1 LIRYRSFR
9 NTDPPGLAEV
19 WRLSAPERGFMQP
32 MSVEL
37 FERHVLSKP
46 YFDRH
51 GLIVAEDEGKL
62 IGFAHS
68 GFGASDDFST
78 LSRLFGVVCLILVR
92 PEGQRSGIG
101 GELLKRSEEYLRSAG
116 SKVIY
121 AGAVHP
127 LDPFYLGLYGG
138 SELPGVLDSLQAAH
152 PFLVTRGYD
161 EVDRVAVLERD
172 LAEFRPL
179 VDRNQMQIRR
189 KTSVEVQ
196 YEPSSATWW
205 EACNFGCF
213 DRIRFDLKHRDTGKR
228 IARTTGWMLDPI
240 SRTWGVRAVGL
251 VDLEVD
257 EAFRRQGHGSFL
269 LGEAF
274 RRLQEQGVMVAQVQ
288 TMQRNT
294 AALALYQKLGFHQ
307 TDGGTVYR
315 KRSETPG

>member
-1 LIRYRSFR
+1 MIVYRSFR

-32 MSVEL
+32 MSVEV

-51 GLIVAEDEGKL
+51 GLIVAERDGRVM
-62 IGFAHS
+62 GFAHA
-68 GFGASDDFST
+68 GFGASEDLST
-78 LSRLFGVVCLILVR
+78 LSTQFGVVCLIMVR
-92 PEGQRSGIG
+92 PEAQRAGVGS
-101 GELLKRSEEYLRSAG
+101 ELLARAEAYLRQAG
-116 SKVIY
+116 SQVIY

-152 PFLVTRGYD
+152 PFLIKRGYD
-161 EVDRVAVLERD
+161 EVDRVVVLERD

-189 KTSVEVQ
+189 RTNVDAQ
-196 YEPSSATWW
+196 FDPSSSTWW
-205 EACNFGCF
+205 EACNYGCF
-213 DRIRFDLKHRDTGKR
+213 DRVRFDLKTREGKR

-251 VDLEVD
+251 VDLQVE
-257 EAFRRQGHGSFL
+257 ESSQRQGHASYL

-274 RRLQEQGVMVAQVQ
+274 RRLHEQGVMMVQVQ

-294 AALALYQKLGFHQ
+294 AALALYQKLGFLQ

-315 KRSETPG
+315 KRST